1 MFQAALRPQA
11 LKCSVARTLQ
21 ASEEARVTAAAKLF
35 PGIKRLSERV
45 LVQGL
50 GSRVWDA
57 DGNELIDFASG
68 IGVTSTG
75 HCHPKVVDAV
85 QRQAATASH
94 LQMSVSYHDRMLELV
109 ERLEPFTMGLDSF
122 FFANSGGE
130 AIEGALRLARQA
142 TGRSGVIAFQG
153 GYHGRTA
160 GALAVTSS
168 SVGYRGADAGPLPY
182 GSVRPASPEPALATR
197 CFVGPSS
204 RRTPT
209 RTAAS
214 ATTSRS
220 RSSTCS

>member
-75 HCHPKVVDAV
+75 HCHPKVVEAV
-85 QRQAATASH
+85 REQAGLASH
-94 LQMSVSYHDRMLELV
+94 LQMSVTHHDRALQLI
-109 ERLEPFTMGLDSF
+109 ERLEPYALGLDRF
-122 FFANSGGE
+122 FFATSGAE
-130 AIEGALRLARQA
+130 AVEGALRLARQA
-142 TGRSGVIAFQG
+142 TNRSGVIAFRR
-153 GYHGRTA
+153 GRA
-160 GALAVTSS
+160 CA
-168 SVGYRGADAGPLPY
+168 
-182 GSVRPASPEPALATR
+182 
-197 CFVGPSS
+197 
-204 RRTPT
+204 RRLL
-209 RTAAS
+209 
-214 ATTSRS
+214 
-220 RSSTCS
+220 

>member
-75 HCHPKVVDAV
+75 HCHRGHRDA
-85 QRQAATASH
+85 
-94 LQMSVSYHDRMLELV
+94 
-109 ERLEPFTMGLDSF
+109 
-122 FFANSGGE
+122 
-130 AIEGALRLARQA
+130 
-142 TGRSGVIAFQG
+142 
-153 GYHGRTA
+153 
-160 GALAVTSS
+160 
-168 SVGYRGADAGPLPY
+168 
-182 GSVRPASPEPALATR
+182 
-197 CFVGPSS
+197 
-204 RRTPT
+204 RRI
-209 RTAAS
+209 
-214 ATTSRS
+214 
-220 RSSTCS
+220 